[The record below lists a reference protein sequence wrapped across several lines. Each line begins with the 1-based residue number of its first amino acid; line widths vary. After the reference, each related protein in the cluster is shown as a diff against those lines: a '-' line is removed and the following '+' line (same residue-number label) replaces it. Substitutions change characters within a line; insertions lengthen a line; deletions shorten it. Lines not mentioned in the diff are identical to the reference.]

1 MTEITPFN
9 IADTF
14 VALDDSC
21 RARPLP
27 VTADF
32 WEALQSGRL
41 GTFSRMVSCLSFEN
55 DWGTWEKHPA
65 GEEFVCLLEGDV
77 DLALE
82 LPEGETVI
90 TLNQP
95 GAFVLVPADTWH
107 TARVRRPSR
116 MIFIT
121 PGEGTENRPA

>member
-1 MTEITPFN
+1 MF
-9 IADTF
+9 
-14 VALDDSC
+14 
-21 RARPLP
+21 
-27 VTADF
+27 
-32 WEALQSGRL
+32 
-41 GTFSRMVSCLSFEN
+41 SCLSFES
-55 DWGTWEKHPA
+55 DWRTWEKHPA
-65 GEEFVCLLEGDV
+65 GEEFVCLLEGEV
-77 DLALE
+77 DLVLE
-82 LPEGETVI
+82 LPAGETVV